1 MKKVFIKYNPY
12 MIRTEITIDGEGLKE
27 NSSLGEKVS
36 GSRLQEWIEDL
47 PQILIDEYNDTDFD
61 IEFHGTLL
69 DYEDLTE
76 AFTQAYE
83 EGKLTAKIERKPAKE
98 TSDKEALIDKVFQKI
113 QKGPY
118 DELRV
123 AEVTNAFENAKNSD
137 FEVCVIAT
145 MSAGKSTLINSMLQT
160 KLMPSK
166 QEACTAVITRIKDND
181 IPVWQAEVY
190 NKENRLIETQ
200 AELTYETMERLNGN
214 ENVSMIK
221 VTGDIPF
228 VTSEDI
234 SLVLIDTPG
243 PNNSRNLEHKKVQR
257 DFLNKSSKSLVLYIM
272 EGTFGN
278 DDDNT
283 LLEQVAESMAVGGKQ
298 SKDRFIFVIN
308 KMDDR
313 KTEDGSTEEMLERV
327 RTYLKKHGINNPNL
341 FPAAALPAL
350 NIRMIMKGEGSVDD
364 EDMRDMLEETEVKAK
379 KLNRKAQMHFEEYA
393 SLPRSIKENIKEKL
407 KDSINAIESE
417 ENPKKD
423 SEEKKKE
430 ARRIYTEALVH
441 TGIVSVEAA
450 IRQYVQKYAKTA
462 KIKNI
467 VDTFI
472 HKLDAAGVLEITK
485 KELASN
491 QDESEKIAKNIDI
504 IRKKMTDV
512 NRAKK
517 FEESVNEAV
526 SKVNVESVEVVDK
539 IILKFQ
545 KRIQKKIDDV
555 RGKEIDVKDADIET
569 ENLKRFAKNLE
580 PLFKSDLEDMIK
592 ENVINTGNMLLQEY
606 RNKLA
611 SLTDGIKDN
620 ITWKIEPLELMKGN
634 INSYGDFSTERF
646 VKQKEVE
653 DGEEWDRKTDK
664 KWYKPWTW
672 FQEDGY
678 YRTKYKTVQYIDAGS
693 MTDDFLQPIQ
703 TGLYDNGKEATEHA
717 KKESKKILDE
727 FKKEFQRLDEL
738 LEKMLIELESYA
750 LDKEQAEARI
760 KESESR
766 IKWLE
771 EIRHEVESILEI

>member
-12 MIRTEITIDGEGLKE
+12 MIRTEITIDGEELKE
-27 NSSLGEKVS
+27 NSPLRERVS

-47 PQILIDEYNDTDFD
+47 PPLLIDECNDTDLD

-76 AFTQAYE
+76 AFTLAYK

-118 DELRV
+118 DELRD
-123 AEVTNAFENAKNSD
+123 AEVINAFENAKNSD

-166 QEACTAVITRIKDND
+166 QEACTAIITRIKDND

-200 AELTYETMERLNGN
+200 AELTYDTMERLNGN
-214 ENVSMIK
+214 KNVSMIK

-243 PNNSRNLEHKKVQR
+243 PNNSRDPEHKKVQR

-313 KTEDGSTEEMLERV
+313 KKEDGNTEEMLERV

-350 NIRMIMKGEGSVDD
+350 NIRMIMKDERSVD
-364 EDMRDMLEETEVKAK
+364 EDTLDETEMKAR
-379 KLNRKAQMHFEEYA
+379 KLNRNAQLHFEEYA
-393 SLPRSIKENIKEKL
+393 SLPQSIKENIKYEL
-407 KDSINAIESE
+407 KELINADEF
-417 ENPKKD
+417 KAMD
-423 SEEKKKE
+423 G
-430 ARRIYTEALVH
+430 RVYTEALVH

-450 IRQYVQKYAKTA
+450 IRQYVQKY
-462 KIKNI
+462 I
-467 VDTFI
+467 VGITF
-472 HKLDAAGVLEITK
+472 LAGVGALINTLLSK
-485 KELASN
+485 VA
-491 QDESEKIAKNIDI
+491 EKI
-504 IRKKMTDV
+504 
-512 NRAKK
+512 
-517 FEESVNEAV
+517 
-526 SKVNVESVEVVDK
+526 
-539 IILKFQ
+539 
-545 KRIQKKIDDV
+545 
-555 RGKEIDVKDADIET
+555 
-569 ENLKRFAKNLE
+569 
-580 PLFKSDLEDMIK
+580 
-592 ENVINTGNMLLQEY
+592 
-606 RNKLA
+606 
-611 SLTDGIKDN
+611 
-620 ITWKIEPLELMKGN
+620 
-634 INSYGDFSTERF
+634 
-646 VKQKEVE
+646 
-653 DGEEWDRKTDK
+653 
-664 KWYKPWTW
+664 
-672 FQEDGY
+672 
-678 YRTKYKTVQYIDAGS
+678 
-693 MTDDFLQPIQ
+693 QPKHPPKAA
-703 TGLYDNGKEATEHA
+703 N
-717 KKESKKILDE
+717 
-727 FKKEFQRLDEL
+727 
-738 LEKMLIELESYA
+738 
-750 LDKEQAEARI
+750 
-760 KESESR
+760 
-766 IKWLE
+766 
-771 EIRHEVESILEI
+771 

>member
-47 PQILIDEYNDTDFD
+47 PQILINEYNDTDFD

-118 DELRV
+118 DELRD
-123 AEVTNAFENAKNSD
+123 AEVINAFENAKNSD
-137 FEVCVIAT
+137 FEVCVVAV

-166 QEACTAVITRIKDND
+166 QGACTAIITRIKDKD
-181 IPVWQAEVY
+181 GTDWSAEVY
-190 NKENRLIETQ
+190 NKENKIVEIYK
-200 AELTYETMERLNGN
+200 ELNYKTMNRLNAD
-214 ENVSMIK
+214 ERVSTIK
-221 VTGDIPF
+221 ISGDIPF

-243 PNNSRNLEHKKVQR
+243 PNNARDPEHAAIQKA
-257 DFLNKSSKSLVLYIM
+257 FLAQSSKALVLYVM
-272 EGTFGN
+272 DGMFGTQ
-278 DDDNT
+278 DDDA
-283 LLEQVAESMAVGGKQ
+283 LLKQVADSMTVGGKQ
-298 SKDRFIFVIN
+298 SKDRFIFVVN
-308 KMDDR
+308 KMDSR
-313 KTEDGSTEEMLERV
+313 REEDGDIQATLDEIRS
-327 RTYLKKHGINNPNL
+327 YLHRNGIENPNL
-341 FPAAALPAL
+341 FPSAALPAL
-350 NIRMIMKGEGSVDD
+350 DIRLMKKAMEEKAKVDD
-364 EDMRDMLEETEVKAK
+364 DLIDEAEMKIKKFNRKQELHLETYAPLPASIKKMIEDELEEAE
-379 KLNRKAQMHFEEYA
+379 Q
-393 SLPRSIKENIKEKL
+393 S
-407 KDSINAIESE
+407 KD
-417 ENPKKD
+417 
-423 SEEKKKE
+423 
-430 ARRIYTEALVH
+430 YGVQALIH

-491 QDESEKIAKNIDI
+491 QDESKKMAKNIAI
-504 IRKKMTDV
+504 IRKKMTDAD
-512 NRAKK
+512 RARK
-517 FEESVNEAV
+517 FEKSVDEAV
-526 SKVNVESVEVVDK
+526 SKVNVESIEVVDK

-545 KRIQKKIDDV
+545 ERIQKMIDDA
-555 RGKEIDVKDADIET
+555 RGKEIDVKNSDTET
-569 ENLKRFAKNLE
+569 KKLERFAKDLE
-580 PLFKSDLEDMIK
+580 PLFISDLEEMIN
-592 ENVINTGNMLLQEY
+592 ENLINTGKTLLQEY

-611 SLTDGIKDN
+611 SLTDEVEDN
-620 ITWKIEPLELMKGN
+620 ITFAIKPLELMKGN
-634 INSYGDFSTERF
+634 IKSFDDFSTEKF
-646 VKQKEVE
+646 VKQKKVE
-653 DGEEWDRKTDK
+653 DGEEWIWNMNK

-672 FQEDGY
+672 FQEEGY

-693 MTDDFLQPIQ
+693 MADDFLRPIQ
-703 TGLYDNGKEATEHA
+703 EGLYKNGDFAIEQAEKASEYI
-717 KKESKKILDE
+717 SGE
-727 FKKEFQRLDEL
+727 FRKEFEKLDEL
-738 LEKMLIELESYA
+738 LEKMLNELESYA

>member
-12 MIRTEITIDGEGLKE
+12 MIRTEITIDGEELKE
-27 NSSLGEKVS
+27 NSPLRERVS

-47 PQILIDEYNDTDFD
+47 PPLLIDECNDTDLD

-76 AFTQAYE
+76 AFTQAYK

-118 DELRV
+118 DELRD
-123 AEVTNAFENAKNSD
+123 AEVINAFENAKNSD
-137 FEVCVIAT
+137 FEVCVVAV

-166 QEACTAVITRIKDND
+166 QGACTAIITRIKDKD
-181 IPVWQAEVY
+181 GTDWSAEVY
-190 NKENRLIETQ
+190 NKENKIVEIYK
-200 AELTYETMERLNGN
+200 ELNYKTMNRLNAD
-214 ENVSMIK
+214 ERVSTIK
-221 VTGDIPF
+221 ISGDIPF

-243 PNNSRNLEHKKVQR
+243 PNNARDPEHAAIQKA
-257 DFLNKSSKSLVLYIM
+257 FLAQSSKALVLYVM
-272 EGTFGN
+272 DGMFGTQ
-278 DDDNT
+278 DDDA
-283 LLEQVAESMAVGGKQ
+283 LLKQVADSMTVGGKQ
-298 SKDRFIFVIN
+298 SKDRFIFVVN
-308 KMDDR
+308 KMDSR
-313 KTEDGSTEEMLERV
+313 REEDGDIQATLDEIRS
-327 RTYLKKHGINNPNL
+327 YLHRNGIENPNL
-341 FPAAALPAL
+341 FPSAALPAL
-350 NIRMIMKGEGSVDD
+350 DIRLMKKAMEEKAKVDD
-364 EDMRDMLEETEVKAK
+364 DLIDEAEMKIKKFNRKQELHLETYAPLPASIKKMIEDELEEAE
-379 KLNRKAQMHFEEYA
+379 Q
-393 SLPRSIKENIKEKL
+393 S
-407 KDSINAIESE
+407 KD
-417 ENPKKD
+417 
-423 SEEKKKE
+423 
-430 ARRIYTEALVH
+430 YGVQALIH

-491 QDESEKIAKNIDI
+491 QDESKKMAKNIAI
-504 IRKKMTDV
+504 IRKKMTDAD
-512 NRAKK
+512 RARK
-517 FEESVNEAV
+517 FEKSVDEAV
-526 SKVNVESVEVVDK
+526 SKVNVESIEVVDK

-545 KRIQKKIDDV
+545 ERIQKMIDDA
-555 RGKEIDVKDADIET
+555 RGKEIDVKNSDTET
-569 ENLKRFAKNLE
+569 KKLERFAKDLE
-580 PLFKSDLEDMIK
+580 PLFISDLEEMIN
-592 ENVINTGNMLLQEY
+592 ENLINTGKTLLQEY

-611 SLTDGIKDN
+611 SLTDEVEDN
-620 ITWKIEPLELMKGN
+620 ITFAIKPLELMKGN
-634 INSYGDFSTERF
+634 IKSFDDFSTEKF
-646 VKQKEVE
+646 VKQKKVE
-653 DGEEWDRKTDK
+653 DGEEWIWNMNK

-672 FQEDGY
+672 FQEEGY

-693 MTDDFLQPIQ
+693 MADEFLRPIQ
-703 TGLYDNGKEATEHA
+703 EGLYKNGDFAIEQAEKASEYISG
-717 KKESKKILDE
+717 K
-727 FKKEFQRLDEL
+727 FRKEFEKLDEL
-738 LEKMLIELESYA
+738 LEKMLNELESYA

>member
-36 GSRLQEWIEDL
+36 GSRLHEWIEDL
-47 PQILIDEYNDTDFD
+47 PQILINEYNDTDFD

-118 DELRV
+118 DELRD
-123 AEVTNAFENAKNSD
+123 AEVINAFENAKNSD
-137 FEVCVIAT
+137 FEVCVVAV

-166 QEACTAVITRIKDND
+166 QGACTAIITRIKDKD
-181 IPVWQAEVY
+181 GTDWSAEVY
-190 NKENRLIETQ
+190 NKENKIVEIYK
-200 AELTYETMERLNGN
+200 ELNYKTMNRLNAD
-214 ENVSMIK
+214 ERVSTIK
-221 VTGDIPF
+221 ISGDIPF

-243 PNNSRNLEHKKVQR
+243 PNNARDPEHAAIQKA
-257 DFLNKSSKSLVLYIM
+257 FLAQSSKALVLYVM
-272 EGTFGN
+272 DGMFGTQ
-278 DDDNT
+278 DDDA
-283 LLEQVAESMAVGGKQ
+283 LLKQVADSMTVGGKQ
-298 SKDRFIFVIN
+298 SKDRFIFVVN
-308 KMDDR
+308 KMDSR
-313 KTEDGSTEEMLERV
+313 REEDGDIQATLDEIRS
-327 RTYLKKHGINNPNL
+327 YLHRNGIENPNL
-341 FPAAALPAL
+341 FPSAALPAL
-350 NIRMIMKGEGSVDD
+350 DIRLMKKAMEEKAKVDD
-364 EDMRDMLEETEVKAK
+364 DLIDEAEMKIKKFNRKQELHLETYAPLPASIKKMIEDELEEAE
-379 KLNRKAQMHFEEYA
+379 Q
-393 SLPRSIKENIKEKL
+393 S
-407 KDSINAIESE
+407 KD
-417 ENPKKD
+417 
-423 SEEKKKE
+423 
-430 ARRIYTEALVH
+430 YGVQALIH

-491 QDESEKIAKNIDI
+491 QDESKKMAKNIAI
-504 IRKKMTDV
+504 IRKKMTDAD
-512 NRAKK
+512 RARK
-517 FEESVNEAV
+517 FEKSVDEAV
-526 SKVNVESVEVVDK
+526 SKVNVESIEVVDK

-545 KRIQKKIDDV
+545 ERIQKMIDDA
-555 RGKEIDVKDADIET
+555 RGKEIDVKNSDTET
-569 ENLKRFAKNLE
+569 KKLERFAKDLE
-580 PLFKSDLEDMIK
+580 PLFISDLEEMIN
-592 ENVINTGNMLLQEY
+592 ENLINTGKTLLQEY

-611 SLTDGIKDN
+611 SLTDEVEDN
-620 ITWKIEPLELMKGN
+620 ITFAIKPLELMKGN
-634 INSYGDFSTERF
+634 IKSFDDFSTEKF
-646 VKQKEVE
+646 VKQKKVE
-653 DGEEWDRKTDK
+653 DGEEWIWNMNK

-672 FQEDGY
+672 FQEEGY

-693 MTDDFLQPIQ
+693 MADEFLRPIQ
-703 TGLYDNGKEATEHA
+703 EGLYKNGDFAIEQAEKASEYISG
-717 KKESKKILDE
+717 K
-727 FKKEFQRLDEL
+727 FRKEFEKLDEL
-738 LEKMLIELESYA
+738 LEKMLNELESYA

>member
-12 MIRTEITIDGEGLKE
+12 MIRTEITIDGEELKE
-27 NSSLGEKVS
+27 NSPLRERVS

-47 PQILIDEYNDTDFD
+47 PPLLIDECNDTDLD

-76 AFTQAYE
+76 AFTQAYK

-118 DELRV
+118 DELRD
-123 AEVTNAFENAKNSD
+123 AEVINAFENAKNSD

-166 QEACTAVITRIKDND
+166 QEACTAIITRIKDND

-200 AELTYETMERLNGN
+200 AELTYDTMERLNGN
-214 ENVSMIK
+214 KNVSMIK

-243 PNNSRNLEHKKVQR
+243 PNNSRDPEHKKVQR

-313 KTEDGSTEEMLERV
+313 KKEDGNTEEMLERV

-350 NIRMIMKGEGSVDD
+350 NIRMIMKDERSVD
-364 EDMRDMLEETEVKAK
+364 EDTLDETEMKAR
-379 KLNRKAQMHFEEYA
+379 KLNRNAQLHFEEYA
-393 SLPRSIKENIKEKL
+393 SLPQSIKENIKYEL
-407 KDSINAIESE
+407 KELINADEF
-417 ENPKKD
+417 KAMD
-423 SEEKKKE
+423 G
-430 ARRIYTEALVH
+430 RVYTEALVH

-512 NRAKK
+512 DRAKK
-517 FEESVNEAV
+517 FEKSVNEAV
-526 SKVNVESVEVVDK
+526 RKVNVESVEVVDK

-555 RGKEIDVKDADIET
+555 RGKEIDVKDADIEAKKL
-569 ENLKRFAKNLE
+569 ERFAKDLE
-580 PLFKSDLEDMIK
+580 PLFISDLEDMIN
-592 ENVINTGNMLLQEY
+592 ENVINTGKTLLQEY
-606 RNKLA
+606 RNELA
-611 SLTDGIKDN
+611 SLTDGIDDT
-620 ITWKIEPLELMKGN
+620 ITIAIKPLELMKGN
-634 INSYGDFSTERF
+634 IISSDDFSTEKF
-646 VKQKEVE
+646 VKQKKVE
-653 DGEEWDRKTDK
+653 DGEEWVKNTDK

-693 MTDDFLQPIQ
+693 MTDEFLQPIQ
-703 TGLYDNGKEATEHA
+703 AGLYENGNNAKRHA
-717 KKESKKILDE
+717 KEQSEYISNVFKDE
-727 FKKEFQRLDEL
+727 FKKLDRLL
-738 LEKMLIELESYA
+738 KNMLNELESYA

>member
-12 MIRTEITIDGEGLKE
+12 MIRTEITIDGKGLKE

-118 DELRV
+118 DELRD
-123 AEVTNAFENAKNSD
+123 AEVINAFENAKNSD

-166 QEACTAVITRIKDND
+166 QEACTAIITRIKDND
-181 IPVWQAEVY
+181 VPVWQAEVY

-214 ENVSMIK
+214 EKVSMIK

-243 PNNSRNLEHKKVQR
+243 PNNSRDPGHKKVQR

-313 KTEDGSTEEMLERV
+313 KKEDGNTEEMLERV

-350 NIRMIMKGEGSVDD
+350 NIRMIMKDERSVD
-364 EDMRDMLEETEVKAK
+364 EDTLEETEMKAR
-379 KLNRKAQMHFEEYA
+379 KLNRNAQLHFEEFA
-393 SLPRSIKENIKEKL
+393 SLPQSIKENIKEKL
-407 KDSINAIESE
+407 KVSINAIEPE
-417 ENPKKD
+417 ENSKKD
-423 SEEKKKE
+423 SEKE
-430 ARRIYTEALVH
+430 DRRIYTEALVH

-512 NRAKK
+512 DRAKK
-517 FEESVNEAV
+517 FEKSVNEAV
-526 SKVNVESVEVVDK
+526 RKVNVESVEVVDK

-555 RGKEIDVKDADIET
+555 RGKEIDVKDADIEAKKL
-569 ENLKRFAKNLE
+569 ERFAKDLE
-580 PLFKSDLEDMIK
+580 PLFISDLEDMIN
-592 ENVINTGNMLLQEY
+592 ENVINTGKTLLQEY
-606 RNKLA
+606 RNELA
-611 SLTDGIKDN
+611 SLTDGIDDT
-620 ITWKIEPLELMKGN
+620 ITIAIKPLELMKGN
-634 INSYGDFSTERF
+634 IISSDDFSTEKF
-646 VKQKEVE
+646 VKQKKVE
-653 DGEEWDRKTDK
+653 DGEEWVKNTDK

-693 MTDDFLQPIQ
+693 MTDEFLQPIQ
-703 TGLYDNGKEATEHA
+703 AGLYENGNNAKRHA
-717 KKESKKILDE
+717 KEQSEYISNVFKDE
-727 FKKEFQRLDEL
+727 FKKLDRLL
-738 LEKMLIELESYA
+738 KNMLNELESYA

>member
-47 PQILIDEYNDTDFD
+47 PQILINEYNDTDFD

-118 DELRV
+118 DELRD
-123 AEVTNAFENAKNSD
+123 AEVINAFENAKNSD
-137 FEVCVIAT
+137 FEVCVVAV

-166 QEACTAVITRIKDND
+166 QGACTAIITRIKDKD
-181 IPVWQAEVY
+181 GTDWSAEVY
-190 NKENRLIETQ
+190 NKENKIVEIYK
-200 AELTYETMERLNGN
+200 ELNYKTMNRLNAD
-214 ENVSMIK
+214 ERVSTIK
-221 VTGDIPF
+221 ISGDIPF

-243 PNNSRNLEHKKVQR
+243 PNNARDPEHAAIQKA
-257 DFLNKSSKSLVLYIM
+257 FLAQSSKALVLYVM
-272 EGTFGN
+272 DGMFGTQ
-278 DDDNT
+278 DDDA
-283 LLEQVAESMAVGGKQ
+283 LLKQVADSMTVGGKQ
-298 SKDRFIFVIN
+298 SKDRFIFVVN
-308 KMDDR
+308 KMDSR
-313 KTEDGSTEEMLERV
+313 REEDGDIQATLDEIRS
-327 RTYLKKHGINNPNL
+327 YLHRNGIENPNL
-341 FPAAALPAL
+341 FPSAALPAL
-350 NIRMIMKGEGSVDD
+350 DIRLMKKAMEEKAKVDD
-364 EDMRDMLEETEVKAK
+364 DLIDEAEMKIKKFNRKQELHLETYAPLPASIKKMIEDELEEAE
-379 KLNRKAQMHFEEYA
+379 Q
-393 SLPRSIKENIKEKL
+393 S
-407 KDSINAIESE
+407 KD
-417 ENPKKD
+417 
-423 SEEKKKE
+423 
-430 ARRIYTEALVH
+430 YGVQALIH

-491 QDESEKIAKNIDI
+491 QDESKKMAKNIAI
-504 IRKKMTDV
+504 IRKKMTDAD
-512 NRAKK
+512 RARK
-517 FEESVNEAV
+517 FEKSVDEAV
-526 SKVNVESVEVVDK
+526 SKVNVESIEVVDK

-545 KRIQKKIDDV
+545 ERIQKMIDDA
-555 RGKEIDVKDADIET
+555 RGKEIDVKNSDTET
-569 ENLKRFAKNLE
+569 KKLERFAKDLE
-580 PLFKSDLEDMIK
+580 PLFISDLEEMIN
-592 ENVINTGNMLLQEY
+592 ENLINTGKTLLQEY

-611 SLTDGIKDN
+611 SLTDEVEDN
-620 ITWKIEPLELMKGN
+620 ITFAIKPLELMKGN
-634 INSYGDFSTERF
+634 IKSFDDFSTEKF
-646 VKQKEVE
+646 VKQKKVE
-653 DGEEWDRKTDK
+653 DGEEWIWNMNK

-672 FQEDGY
+672 FQEEGY

-693 MTDDFLQPIQ
+693 MADEFLRPIQ
-703 TGLYDNGKEATEHA
+703 EGLYKNGDFAIEQAEKASEYISG
-717 KKESKKILDE
+717 K
-727 FKKEFQRLDEL
+727 FRKEFEKLDEL
-738 LEKMLIELESYA
+738 LEKMLNELESYA